1 VSRLE
6 LSKVVEMKIT
16 PIESAK
22 QINAVGNQKVTIR
35 DVAEKAGVSPAAV
48 SLTFSGR
55 GRIAEET
62 RRHIL
67 AVAASLNYAPPK
79 RRHGTVDLREL
90 TIHSGTGASYH
101 PNHVAAVNRQ
111 VALLLDE
118 LEQRRQE
125 GFDVTE
131 LAAEIEE
138 LPERSPTLPELDSL
152 WVRLDRLPMRDDYP
166 YQEVSTWEEIQ
177 QHRPSAISLD
187 TGFSLPRLQDQIYGG
202 WLGRAI
208 GCTLGRPL
216 EIGGTYEEIAAFLE
230 SGDAY
235 PLDNYVPEI
244 LPHPSLYARLNPKIH
259 HYLRGNIVYAPR
271 DDDLDYT
278 VLNLLLLE
286 KYGLDFTSEQLAK
299 LWLQLL
305 TYDSTYTAERIA
317 YTNLVNLYGPPDTA
331 VHRNPYREFIGSQIR
346 ADAFGYTA
354 PGMPELAAER
364 AWRDA
369 RISHVKNG
377 IYGEMMVSAMIAAA
391 FVVDDVETIV
401 DVGLSVIPERSRMA
415 VLVRDTV
422 EQVRRSGDWTDVVSY
437 VTEQCADYDPVHVLP
452 NACIVA
458 LALLWGR
465 GDFEKSITTAAMCGM
480 DTDCNTATVGSITG
494 VMNGAS
500 NLPSK
505 WTEPINDRLESWVR
519 GHCDNRLSDLAQRT
533 LTIARRSLQS

>member
-1 VSRLE
+1 
-6 LSKVVEMKIT
+6 MKIT
-16 PIESAK
+16 SSQNAK
-22 QINAVGNQKVTIR
+22 QVNAVDNQKVTIR

-55 GRIAEET
+55 GRIADET

-67 AVAASLNYAPPK
+67 AVAAALNYVPPRRK
-79 RRHGTVDLREL
+79 RGTIDLREL
-90 TIHSGTGASYH
+90 TIHSGVGADYH
-101 PNHVAAVNRQ
+101 PKHEVAVNRQ
-111 VALLLDE
+111 VALLRDE
-118 LEQRRQE
+118 LDQRRQE
-125 GFDVTE
+125 GFEVAGLE
-131 LAAEIEE
+131 GEIEA
-138 LPERSPTLPELDSL
+138 LPEQNPTMPELDSL
-152 WVRLDRLPMRDDYP
+152 WARFDSLPMRDSYP
-166 YQEVSTWEEIQ
+166 YEEVSSWEEIQ
-177 QHRPSAISLD
+177 QRRPAPIALEAS
-187 TGFSLPRLQDQIYGG
+187 FSLAHLQDQIYGG

-216 EIGGTYEEIAAFLE
+216 EIGGTYEDIAAFLE

-244 LPHPSLYARLNPKIH
+244 LPHPAIYARLTPDIH
-259 HYLRGNIVYAPR
+259 HYFRGNVAFAPR

-286 KYGLDFTSEQLAK
+286 AYGPDFTSEQLAK
-299 LWLQLL
+299 LWLQML
-305 TYDSTYTAERIA
+305 TYNSTYTAERIA

-331 VHRNPYREFIGSQIR
+331 VYRNPYREFIGSQIR
-346 ADAFGYTA
+346 ADVFGYTS
-354 PGMPELAAER
+354 PGMPELAAQR
-364 AWRDA
+364 AWRDG

-401 DVGLSVIPERSRMA
+401 DIGLSVIPERSRMA
-415 VLVRDTV
+415 VLIRDTA
-422 EQVRRSGDWTDVVSY
+422 EQVRRSSDWTDVVSY

-458 LALLWGR
+458 LALLWGK
-465 GDFEKSITTAAMCGM
+465 GDFERSITVAAMCGM

-500 NLPSK
+500 RLPGK

-519 GHCDNRLSDLAQRT
+519 GQCDNRLSELARRT
-533 LTIARRSLQS
+533 LIVARQSLRS

>member
-1 VSRLE
+1 MDNKGHN
-6 LSKVVEMKIT
+6 LSISSSEH
-16 PIESAK
+16 AK
-22 QINAVGNQKVTIR
+22 QLNNTDNQKVTIR

-48 SLTFSGR
+48 SLAFSGR

-67 AVAASLNYAPPK
+67 AIAMSLNYAPPR

-90 TIHSGTGASYH
+90 TIHSGVGSHPH
-101 PNHVAAVNRQ
+101 PNHVVAANRQ
-111 VALLLDE
+111 MALLRDE
-118 LEQRRQE
+118 LDQRRQE
-125 GFDVTE
+125 GFDVTDLE
-131 LAAEIEE
+131 AVIEE
-138 LPERSPTLPELDSL
+138 LPDRKPALAELDSL
-152 WVRLDRLPMRDDYP
+152 WARMDSLPMRDDYP
-166 YQEVSTWEEIQ
+166 YLEVSSWEEIQ
-177 QHRPSAISLD
+177 QHRPAVLSLD
-187 TGFSLPRLQDQIYGG
+187 TGFSLLRLQDQIYGG

-216 EIGGTYEEIAAFLE
+216 EIGGTYEEVASFLA
-230 SGDAY
+230 SGGAY

-244 LPHPSLYARLNPKIH
+244 LPHPPLYARLNPSID
-259 HYLRGNIVYAPR
+259 HYFRGNIDGARR

-286 KYGLDFTSEQLAK
+286 KYGPDFSSEQLAT

-331 VHRNPYREFIGSQIR
+331 VHRNPYREFVGSQIR
-346 ADAFGYTA
+346 ADAFGYIC
-354 PGMPELAAER
+354 PGKPELAAHL

-391 FVVDDVETIV
+391 YVADDVETII

-415 VLVRDTV
+415 VMVRDTV
-422 EQVRRSGDWTDVVSY
+422 EQVRLSSDWTDAVSY
-437 VTEQCADYDPVHVLP
+437 ITEQCAEYDPVHVLP
-452 NACIVA
+452 NACIVV
-458 LALLWGR
+458 LALLWGK
-465 GDFEKSITTAAMCGM
+465 GDFETSITVAAMCGM

-500 NLPSK
+500 NLPPK

-519 GHCDNRLSDLAQRT
+519 GQCENRLSDLAQRT
-533 LTIARRSLQS
+533 LTIARRVLQT